1 MTFNRIRSNNGTVNM
16 LPTSAN
22 TVLTRTVVA
31 ILVLTAVVIGR
42 PEPSSY
48 VCMYIYIYI

>member
-22 TVLTRTVVA
+22 TVLTRTA
-31 ILVLTAVVIGR
+31 PTHANHKNTDTEMRHIR
-42 PEPSSY
+42 SHEQ
-48 VCMYIYIYI
+48 